1 MNMSVLHC
9 QYSKAKYSI
18 HMKTTLDIPDRLLE
32 DVMKISGARTKR
44 AVVLQALEEFRRR
57 ARMEALLSR
66 LGRSETFMDADQL
79 VSLRSQEMPSDK

>member
-1 MNMSVLHC
+1 
-9 QYSKAKYSI
+9 
-18 HMKTTLDIPDRLLE
+18 
-32 DVMKISGARTKR
+32 MKISGARTKR

>member
-1 MNMSVLHC
+1 
-9 QYSKAKYSI
+9 
-18 HMKTTLDIPDRLLE
+18 MKTTLDIPDRLLE